1 MLGSC
6 LMMVLIFT
14 LNMNSLPQ
22 STQPELIVRGSR
34 FAMPFLV
41 VVMLVIAACYVF
53 FAQSNPFLGFGD
65 VFMLF
70 AVPLVALI
78 SMNFTTRAVFF
89 DDRCRVSRT
98 VIFYQNIVSVN
109 RGRFLLT
116 IRYNRP
122 NEARA
127 KPRRAKLSFYE
138 MRRSEQEK
146 CLEILRTHLPGAAV
160 SNL

>member
-1 MLGSC
+1 
-6 LMMVLIFT
+6 
-14 LNMNSLPQ
+14 MNSLPQ
-22 STQPELIVRGSR
+22 TNQPVLIVRGSR
-34 FAMPFLV
+34 FVMPFLV
-41 VVMLVIAACYVF
+41 VVMLVIVVCYLL
-53 FAQSNPFLGFGD
+53 FAQSNPFFGFGD

-89 DDRCRVSRT
+89 DDRCRVGRT

-127 KPRRAKLSFYE
+127 KPRRAQLSFYE

-146 CLEILRTHLPGAAV
+146 CLEIFRTHLPDAAV
-160 SNL
+160 SDL

>member
-1 MLGSC
+1 
-6 LMMVLIFT
+6 MVLIFT

-22 STQPELIVRGSR
+22 STRPELIVRGSR
-34 FAMPFLV
+34 FAMSSLV
-41 VVMLVIAACYVF
+41 VVMLVIVACYVF

-78 SMNFTTRAVFF
+78 SMSFTTRAVFF

-160 SNL
+160 SSL

>member
-1 MLGSC
+1 
-6 LMMVLIFT
+6 
-14 LNMNSLPQ
+14 MNSLPQ
-22 STQPELIVRGSR
+22 TSQPALIVRGSR

-70 AVPLVALI
+70 VVPLGALI

-127 KPRRAKLSFYE
+127 KPRHAKPAVVNVLVASLHADCFSSSGCMRSGLSQT
-138 MRRSEQEK
+138 S
-146 CLEILRTHLPGAAV
+146 
-160 SNL
+160 S